1 MRHSTIPFRPGATGT
16 PSAICSRAVD
26 FRFTDEHNALRT
38 TVRDF
43 ADRTIAPRAEELDER
58 GEFPVDIVL
67 EMGKLGLFGIPFP
80 DRYGGGDGDFTG
92 LCIAIEELARVDSSM
107 AITLEAGV
115 GLGAM
120 PIYLFGTEEQK
131 QRWLVPLARGEK
143 IAGFGLTEPDAGSD
157 SGATKTRARLED
169 GQWVI
174 DGTKAFIT
182 NAGTEISQHVTITA
196 RTGDAEISNIIVPVG
211 TPGFTA
217 GKHYRKLGWHASD
230 TRELVFSD
238 CRVPEENLLGVR
250 GEGFKN
256 FLIILDAGRVAIGA
270 LGVGL
275 AQGCLEMSV
284 AYAKERKQFGRPIAD
299 NQAIA
304 FKLADMEMK
313 TSLARLAV
321 YRAAWMH
328 DQGIPFKTEASVAKL
343 YSSEIANDIARE
355 AIQIHGGYGFMEE
368 YPVARFF
375 RDAKVLEI
383 GEGTSEVQRIL
394 IARALLGER

>member
-1 MRHSTIPFRPGATGT
+1 MDFDFSSEQQEFR
-16 PSAICSRAVD
+16 R
-26 FRFTDEHNALRT
+26 

-43 ADRTIAPRAEELDER
+43 AEKVVQPRAEEWDET
-58 GEFPVDIVL
+58 GEFPVDVVL
-67 EMGKLGLFGIPFP
+67 QMGELGLFGIPFP
-80 DRYGGGDGDFTG
+80 ESYGGMGGDFST

-120 PIYLFGTEEQK
+120 PIWLFGTEDQK

-143 IAGFGLTEPDAGSD
+143 LAGFGLTEPEAGSD
-157 SGATKTRARLED
+157 SGNTRTTAKLEQ
-169 GQWVI
+169 GEWVI

-182 NAGTEISQHVTITA
+182 NVGTPVSQHVTITA
-196 RTGDAEISNIIVPVG
+196 RTGENEISNVIVPVG
-211 TPGFTA
+211 TSGFTA
-217 GKHYRKLGWHASD
+217 GKKYKKMGWHASD
-230 TRELVFSD
+230 TRELVFAGA
-238 CRVPEENLLGVR
+238 RVPEENLLGVR

-284 AYAKERKQFGRPIAD
+284 AYAKERKQFGRPIAQ

-304 FKLADMEMK
+304 FKLADMGVK
-313 TSLARLAV
+313 TDLARLAV
-321 YRAAWMH
+321 YRAATMH
-328 DQGIPFKTEASVAKL
+328 DRGVPFKTEASIAKL
-343 YSSEIANDIARE
+343 YSSEIANEVARD
-355 AIQIHGGYGFMEE
+355 AVQIHGGYGFMDEF
-368 YPVARFF
+368 PVSRFY

-394 IARALLGER
+394 ISRALLGA